1 MLTLEQNSR
10 FVIYALINSKGTAM
24 RGQLN
29 LNIYRGKRGGLRP
42 GCGRKRIHSQGVAHR
57 RREKIT
63 ARTAL
68 HINFKVRASIRN
80 KHCLNILKRA
90 IRNSRSK
97 GLRVV
102 HFSLQ
107 SNHVH
112 LIVEATHNAILTKG
126 IRSLTITFSKGIARG
141 QIQMERYHLHV
152 LKTVRETKN
161 ALHYVLLNE
170 QKHSG
175 LKKAHVDDY
184 SSLGTMR
191 GLRELAQSTKMTI
204 LLRKIQEINFLD
216 APKGWMIRQV
226 LNHRISART

>member
-97 GLRVV
+97 GLRVI

-107 SNHVH
+107 SNHIH

-126 IRSLTITFSKGIARG
+126 MRSLTITFSKGVARG
-141 QIQMERYHLHV
+141 RIQIERYHLHV
-152 LKTVRETKN
+152 LKTLRETRN
-161 ALHYVLLNE
+161 AVHYVLFNE
-170 QKHSG
+170 QKHFG
-175 LKKAHVDDY
+175 LKKAHVNDF
-184 SSLGTMR
+184 SSLGAIR
-191 GLRELAQSTKMTI
+191 GLRKLAQSASMTI
-204 LLRKIQEINFLD
+204 IVRKIEEINFLD
-216 APKGWMIRQV
+216 APKGWVIRRV
-226 LNHRISART
+226 LNQQMG